1 METST
6 THWKLGLF
14 LVLVATFGVLALG
27 LFGTQAIGQKT
38 VDYETYFDES
48 VGGLGVGSAVR
59 FRGMTIGRV
68 ARMGLAP
75 DRRHVKIRCALVVER
90 LRELGL
96 ATDGTD
102 SAQEPG
108 FDLQPDMRA
117 QLAQPGLTGPQVL
130 SIDYF
135 DPATHPPP
143 KLPFPV
149 SARTIPSTP
158 SSLAGLED
166 SLTLALG
173 RLPDVVERASRLFGA
188 GSELVTQLGDAHIG
202 DRTDEALRSANDV
215 LTLARDDL
223 AKLGAA
229 HVPEELGHAVGTL
242 DSALSQLDG
251 LLSRVDGQQGL
262 VASAQRASDAVGDAA
277 RGSHDLVR
285 QLDATLREVRR
296 TAEAVRRLTD
306 ALDRNPDIFLKG
318 RPKGTP

>member
-14 LVLVATFGVLALG
+14 LVLALVSAVLAVS

-38 VDYETYFDES
+38 VDYQTYFDES
-48 VGGLGVGSAVR
+48 VGGLGVGSSVR

-68 ARMGLAP
+68 ARIGLAP
-75 DRRHVKIRCALVVER
+75 DRRHVEITCALALER
-90 LRELGL
+90 LRGLGL
-96 ATDGTD
+96 GTDATDGTH
-102 SAQEPG
+102 EPG
-108 FDLQPDMRA
+108 FALQPDMRA

-149 SARTIPSTP
+149 SPRTIPSTP
-158 SSLAGLED
+158 SALAGLED
-166 SLTLALG
+166 SLTLALA
-173 RLPDVVERASRLFGA
+173 RLPEVAERASRLFGA
-188 GSELVTQLGDAHIG
+188 GSEIVTQLDDAHIG
-202 DRTDEALRSANDV
+202 DRTDEALRSADEV
-215 LTLARDDL
+215 LTLVRDDL

-242 DSALSQLDG
+242 DSTLSQLDRV
-251 LLSRVDGQQGL
+251 LSRVDGQQGL
-262 VASAQRASDAVGDAA
+262 VTSAQRASDAVGDAA
-277 RGSHDLVR
+277 RGSRDLVR

-296 TAEAVRRLTD
+296 TAETVRRLAD